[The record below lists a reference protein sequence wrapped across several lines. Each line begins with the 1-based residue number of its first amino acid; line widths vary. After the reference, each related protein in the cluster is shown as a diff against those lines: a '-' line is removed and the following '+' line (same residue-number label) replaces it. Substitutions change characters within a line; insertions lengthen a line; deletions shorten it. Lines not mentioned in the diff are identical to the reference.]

1 PPVSRRKR
9 SAAAWRIPFSSPAA
23 KTVAVWCSRR
33 CWCRCST
40 GWKVKSWLTG

>member
-1 PPVSRRKR
+1 MSWRKR

-23 KTVAVWCSRR
+23 KTVGQRRRSCS

-40 GWKVKSWLTG
+40 GWKVSLGLTG

>member
-1 PPVSRRKR
+1 
-9 SAAAWRIPFSSPAA
+9 
-23 KTVAVWCSRR
+23 VAVWCSRR